1 MKTHQKKKKMPANW
15 IGDGDITLSAPIE
28 DATTVD
34 GPRSEIKQTPFS
46 FEYHE
51 ERQMGWNLSN
61 PILSITMHIPSLPF
75 LIKWGDL
82 LQIFLQPKGD

>member
-1 MKTHQKKKKMPANW
+1 MPANW

-28 DATTVD
+28 DTTTVD

-46 FEYHE
+46 FDYHE

-61 PILSITMHIPSLPF
+61 PILSITMHIPPLPF

>member
-1 MKTHQKKKKMPANW
+1 MPANW

-28 DATTVD
+28 DTTTVD

-51 ERQMGWNLSN
+51 ERHMGWNLSN
-61 PILSITMHIPSLPF
+61 PILSITMQIPSPPF

>member
-1 MKTHQKKKKMPANW
+1 MKTHQKKMPANW

-28 DATTVD
+28 DTTMVD

-46 FEYHE
+46 FDCHE

-61 PILSITMHIPSLPF
+61 PILSITMQIPSLPF
-75 LIKWGDL
+75 LIKWGDW
-82 LQIFLQPKGD
+82 LQIFLQKKGD

>member
-1 MKTHQKKKKMPANW
+1 MKTHQKKMPANW

-28 DATTVD
+28 DTTTVD

-46 FEYHE
+46 FDYHE

-61 PILSITMHIPSLPF
+61 PILSITMQIPSLPF
-75 LIKWGDL
+75 LIKWGDWH
-82 LQIFLQPKGD
+82 QIFLQPKGD